1 MVGQARLRASS
12 MCRIH
17 VEITEGHTWIG
28 TDLREL
34 IGVRHLLHTGNL
46 FHNLYPGYTGY
57 SYLSLNI

>member
-1 MVGQARLRASS
+1 M
-12 MCRIH
+12 
-17 VEITEGHTWIG
+17 ITEGHTWIG